1 MSIISIDKINE
12 VLESEDKKNPFSD
25 EKIASILG
33 TNREKVTEIRLKNNI
48 QDSRER
54 RKQFILIDGEKI
66 IKANIE
72 VSDRS
77 FTKQLNEMGYKL
89 SRYVASKIKYEVIN
103 KIKIVPN
110 YKIKSNVNENLNI
123 NDKEN
128 GSEKNEIISS
138 KETYSFD
145 NIIGSKGSLKVQIS
159 QAKAAILY
167 PPNGLHTLVLGPSGV
182 GKSHIVGE
190 MYKFAAQ
197 SGNFKKDAPFIVFN
211 CADYADNPQL
221 LLSQLF
227 GHVKGA
233 FTGADSAKQGLVEK
247 ADGGILF
254 IDEVHR
260 LPSKGQEILF
270 YLLDKGM
277 YRRLGE
283 TESSRKANIMLIGAT
298 TEDPASYL
306 LLTFRRRIPM
316 VIEIPA
322 INERPFSERY
332 EIIKEFYLDES
343 FRIGKTIRSEE
354 HTSELQSQ

>member
-145 NIIGSKGSLKVQIS
+145 NYYWEQRKFKSSNKSSKGSYIISSQWASYTCPWSFRCWKKSYCRGDVQI
-159 QAKAAILY
+159 
-167 PPNGLHTLVLGPSGV
+167 
-182 GKSHIVGE
+182 
-190 MYKFAAQ
+190 
-197 SGNFKKDAPFIVFN
+197 
-211 CADYADNPQL
+211 CC
-221 LLSQLF
+221 
-227 GHVKGA
+227 
-233 FTGADSAKQGLVEK
+233 
-247 ADGGILF
+247 
-254 IDEVHR
+254 
-260 LPSKGQEILF
+260 
-270 YLLDKGM
+270 
-277 YRRLGE
+277 
-283 TESSRKANIMLIGAT
+283 
-298 TEDPASYL
+298 
-306 LLTFRRRIPM
+306 
-316 VIEIPA
+316 
-322 INERPFSERY
+322 
-332 EIIKEFYLDES
+332 
-343 FRIGKTIRSEE
+343 TIRKF
-354 HTSELQSQ
+354 

>member
-190 MYKFAAQ
+190 M
-197 SGNFKKDAPFIVFN
+197 
-211 CADYADNPQL
+211 
-221 LLSQLF
+221 
-227 GHVKGA
+227 
-233 FTGADSAKQGLVEK
+233 
-247 ADGGILF
+247 
-254 IDEVHR
+254 
-260 LPSKGQEILF
+260 
-270 YLLDKGM
+270 
-277 YRRLGE
+277 
-283 TESSRKANIMLIGAT
+283 
-298 TEDPASYL
+298 
-306 LLTFRRRIPM
+306 
-316 VIEIPA
+316 
-322 INERPFSERY
+322 
-332 EIIKEFYLDES
+332 
-343 FRIGKTIRSEE
+343 
-354 HTSELQSQ
+354 